1 MALSDQIIGNE
12 TLLASLVERAR
23 GSRLASLMIFAGPNG
38 IGKKLSALAL
48 SQELICP
55 KGPPACGVC
64 GACLRIKD
72 QKSESVLMIEPETAT
87 AQIKLEQTRQ
97 IEQFVQLR
105 QLGRARTIIIDSAHR
120 LNPQS
125 SNALLKLFE
134 EPPQNT
140 YIFLI
145 TQSPNSLLATIRSRA
160 QLFRFSPMTDDQ
172 MKSLTGAEDWILKM
186 ARGQIDL
193 VYRLK
198 ENSKAWTDSKKQALS
213 FVSQA
218 LLNEGDLFS
227 KMKEIAGDREASLQN
242 IMVWQSLFRDA
253 LVSGLGSASKAS
265 WLNGDSDKLI
275 SDLTAIGSEKLSQ
288 MSAYL
293 LEMEQDLS
301 ANVDR
306 TLLLENFYF
315 KMVGLNNRERI

>member
-1 MALSDQIIGNE
+1 MAIREQIIGNQKM
-12 TLLASLVERAR
+12 LASLVEHAQA
-23 GSRLASLMIFAGPNG
+23 SRLASLMIFAGPNG
-38 IGKKLSALAL
+38 VGKKLVARAL

-55 KGPPACGVC
+55 KGPPACGKC
-64 GACLRIKD
+64 GACLRISEA
-72 QKSESVLMIEPETAT
+72 KSESVLLISPDGPN
-87 AQIKLEQTRQ
+87 AQIKLEQSRQ

-105 QLGRARTIIIDSAHR
+105 QLGRARTIIVDQAHR
-120 LNPQS
+120 MNPQA

-145 TQSPNSLLATIRSRA
+145 TQSPHAMLATIRSRA
-160 QLFRFSPMTDDQ
+160 QLFRFSPMSDEQ
-172 MKSLTGAEDWILKM
+172 MKTLTGAEDWMLKI

-198 ENSKAWTDSKKQALS
+198 ENSKTWTEAKAQAIQFIIQALDN
-213 FVSQA
+213 Q
-218 LLNEGDLFS
+218 GDLFS
-227 KMKEIAGDREASLQN
+227 KMKEIAGDRDTSLQN

-253 LVSGLGSASKAS
+253 MVAEMGPGSKAT
-265 WLNGDSDKLI
+265 WINDGAEKLVVNLA
-275 SDLTAIGSEKLSQ
+275 SLGSEKLSQ
-288 MSAYL
+288 MGSVLVA
-293 LEMEQDLS
+293 MEQDLN

-315 KMVGLNNRERI
+315 KMISLKSERI

>member
-1 MALSDQIIGNE
+1 MSLYDQIIGNE
-12 TLLASLVERAR
+12 RLLSSLIERAR
-23 GSRLASLMIFAGPNG
+23 KEQLASLMIFAGPSG

-64 GACLRIKD
+64 GACLRIKEL
-72 QKSESVLMIEPETAT
+72 KSESVLLIEPETAT
-87 AQIKLEQTRQ
+87 AQIKLEQSRQ
-97 IEQFVQLR
+97 IEQFVQLK
-105 QLGRARTIIIDSAHR
+105 QLGRARTIIIDQAHR

-134 EPPQNT
+134 EPPKNT

-160 QLFRFSPMTDDQ
+160 QLFRFSPLSDDQ
-172 MKSLTGAEDWILKM
+172 MRSLTSAEDWIIKM

-193 VYRLK
+193 VYSLK
-198 ENSKAWTDSKKQALS
+198 ENAKAWTESKKQAVQ
-213 FVSQA
+213 FMSQA
-218 LLNEGDLFS
+218 LENQGDLFS
-227 KMKEIAGDREASLQN
+227 KMKEIAGDRETSLQN
-242 IMVWQSLFRDA
+242 ILIWQSLFRDA
-253 LVSGLGSASKAS
+253 LVSGLAQGSKSM
-265 WLNGDSDKLI
+265 WLNEGAEKLVT
-275 SDLTAIGSEKLSQ
+275 DLAAVGPEKLSQ
-288 MSAYL
+288 MSSYL
-293 LEMEQDLS
+293 LEMEHDLS

-315 KMVGLNNRERI
+315 KMIGLQSERA